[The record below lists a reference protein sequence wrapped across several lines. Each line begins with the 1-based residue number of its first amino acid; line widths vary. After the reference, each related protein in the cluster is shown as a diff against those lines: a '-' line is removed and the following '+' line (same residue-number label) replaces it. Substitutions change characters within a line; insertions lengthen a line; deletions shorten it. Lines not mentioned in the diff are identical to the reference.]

1 MGYKT
6 PIVVDKLPTNSQLE
20 DARQSVKSAISQ
32 LGDGMISMSNDDRKS
47 SRSISEGREGY
58 VDEVLRVA
66 NEYEDILPRN
76 IDLNLVRVLFNYFKS
91 LKQLLVLVEK
101 LGETVDDTTLGI
113 GVELMH
119 HVDIILKNLQVAREY
134 NANLDRALA
143 GIDNYNSRF
152 GKRSDNGSSADVS
165 IDTVPVVE

>member
-6 PIVVDKLPTNSQLE
+6 PIVVENLPSSSQLL
-20 DARQSVKSAISQ
+20 DARQSVKSAITQ
-32 LGDGMISMSNDDRKS
+32 LGNGMISMSNDDRRS
-47 SRSISEGREGY
+47 SRGISEGREGY
-58 VDEVLRVA
+58 VDEILRVA

-76 IDLNLVRVLFNYFKS
+76 IDIALIYAVFSHFKD
-91 LKQLLVLVEK
+91 LKQFFVLVEK
-101 LGETVDDTTLGI
+101 LAEMVDDTVLGI

-119 HVDIILKNLQVAREY
+119 HVDIILKSLQVAREY

-152 GKRSDNGSSADVS
+152 GKRSD
-165 IDTVPVVE
+165 DTSTTNTSTDTPTVVE